1 MITST
6 LTPSSDMPTNTH
18 GGAREG
24 AGRPETSGRSVR
36 LSIRLTP
43 EAADLLEHVPNKS
56 AYIDQLIKRAKA

>member
-1 MITST
+1 
-6 LTPSSDMPTNTH
+6 MPANTH

-43 EAADLLEHVPNKS
+43 EAAALLDRVANKS

>member
-1 MITST
+1 
-6 LTPSSDMPTNTH
+6 MPANTH

-43 EAADLLEHVPNKS
+43 EAAALLDRVANKS
-56 AYIDQLIKRAKA
+56 EYIERLIQKERAKA